1 MGGGAEPASAAVKDQ
16 VKKLVEY
23 QRVVE
28 QDDNLGM
35 PEAQAALE
43 IVNHFNEDMVTIQGN
58 MNALMR
64 MMEQMASATERQQ
77 QLVWNLEGKT
87 I

>member
-1 MGGGAEPASAAVKDQ
+1 M
-16 VKKLVEY
+16 EY

-28 QDDNLGM
+28 QDENLGM

-43 IVNHFNEDMVTIQGN
+43 IVNHFNEDMVTIQAN
-58 MNALMR
+58 MNALLG

>member
-1 MGGGAEPASAAVKDQ
+1 
-16 VKKLVEY
+16 
-23 QRVVE
+23 
-28 QDDNLGM
+28 M

-58 MNALMR
+58 MNALLR

-87 I
+87 IQQVERQVSVEKNCG

>member
-1 MGGGAEPASAAVKDQ
+1 M
-16 VKKLVEY
+16 EY

-28 QDDNLGM
+28 QDENLGM

-58 MNALMR
+58 MNALLR

>member
-1 MGGGAEPASAAVKDQ
+1 M
-16 VKKLVEY
+16 EY

-28 QDDNLGM
+28 QDENLGM

-43 IVNHFNEDMVTIQGN
+43 IVNHFNEDMLTIQGN
-58 MNALMR
+58 MNTLLR

-77 QLVWNLEGKT
+77 ELVWNLEGKT

>member
-1 MGGGAEPASAAVKDQ
+1 
-16 VKKLVEY
+16 
-23 QRVVE
+23 
-28 QDDNLGM
+28 M

-43 IVNHFNEDMVTIQGN
+43 IVNHFNEDMVAIQSN
-58 MNALMR
+58 MNSLLR
-64 MMEQMASATERQQ
+64 LMEQMASATERQQ

>member
-1 MGGGAEPASAAVKDQ
+1 M
-16 VKKLVEY
+16 EY

-28 QDDNLGM
+28 QDENLGM

-43 IVNHFNEDMVTIQGN
+43 IVNHFNEDMVAIQGN
-58 MNALMR
+58 MNALLR

>member
-1 MGGGAEPASAAVKDQ
+1 
-16 VKKLVEY
+16 
-23 QRVVE
+23 
-28 QDDNLGM
+28 M

-43 IVNHFNEDMVTIQGN
+43 IVNHFNEDMLTIQGN
-58 MNALMR
+58 MNALLR

-87 I
+87 IEQVDRQVSVEKNCGSLMEKLGV